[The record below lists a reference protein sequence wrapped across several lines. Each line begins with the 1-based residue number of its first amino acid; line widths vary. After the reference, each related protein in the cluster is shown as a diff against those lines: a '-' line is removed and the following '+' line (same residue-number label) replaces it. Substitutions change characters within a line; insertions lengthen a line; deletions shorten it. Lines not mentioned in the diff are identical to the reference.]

1 MKLVLFD
8 LDNTIFGYK
17 KLKSN
22 PREHMKAYM
31 HGFKKMFNINISFQ
45 ELVSYSGKID
55 NQIINEILKSR
66 EKKISLKK
74 IKKIKGIM
82 SDYYK
87 KNYKKERNFVL
98 PGIKQILNNLKK
110 EKNIVLGVL
119 TGNLSKVGMLK
130 LKRFNLD
137 KYFKVFGFGDNAKN
151 RNDLIKKTVKNNYK
165 KVFVIGDTPH
175 DINCGKYIK
184 ATTIAVATG
193 PYSTKQLKSADY
205 VFKDFKDYKK
215 LLNIIE
221 NG

>member
-22 PREHMKAYM
+22 PREHMEAYM
-31 HGFKKMFNINISFQ
+31 HGFKKMFNIHISFH
-45 ELVSYSGKID
+45 ELMSYSGKID
-55 NQIINEILKSR
+55 NQIINEILKSKGG
-66 EKKISLKK
+66 KKELKK
-74 IKKIKGIM
+74 IKKIKELM
-82 SDYYK
+82 ADYYR

-110 EKNIVLGVL
+110 KKDIVLGVL
-119 TGNLSKVGMLK
+119 SGNIAQVGMLK

-151 RNDLIKKTVKNNYK
+151 RNDLTKKTVKNNYK
-165 KVFVIGDTPH
+165 KVFVIGDTPY
-175 DINCGKYIK
+175 DINCGKYIN

-193 PYSTKQLKSADY
+193 PYSMKQLKSADY